1 MLKVRYDK
9 RLVDSSR
16 EFARKIAFDI
26 YQRFIRGFTT
36 DTIERTSLRFL
47 GIEGAT
53 SYGHP
58 KVNVVVEKLNKSGS
72 LSAGALN
79 VIANEMA
86 ISGVDFNTAVGIIIE
101 GSESSFK
108 AGKEKLDRV
117 KEEIRSLA
125 GKKYNELIKK
135 REQREEFKS
144 LFKPQKTPLKYLIVA
159 TGNIYDDVVQAQV
172 AAEAGADIIAVIRST
187 AQSLLDYVPE
197 GATTEGYGG
206 TYATQENFKIMRAAL
221 DDVSKKLE
229 RYIYLTNY
237 SSGLCMPEIAYL
249 GSYEGLDILLNDAM
263 YGILFRDINM
273 KRTFCDQFFSRMIC
287 AVSKI
292 IINTGEDNYLTTA
305 DAVERAHTVL
315 ASLLINEAFAKL
327 AGMRSE
333 YMGLGHAFEINPQ
346 IENSFLLELSQ
357 ALLIRQIFKRSPIK
371 YMPPTKHMTG
381 DPFYSNLLDAMFN
394 LASKM
399 SNQHI
404 HLMGMMTEAMHNPL
418 MMDRYESLK
427 NVNYI
432 FNTAADLANQFS
444 IKKDSL
450 LNSRASE
457 VLKRSHDLLKNVLEE
472 GLDRAISIGEFADI
486 KRTPESGKG
495 LTGVFKMSDD
505 YFNPVMEIL
514 INKTGG
520 AR

>member
-1 MLKVRYDK
+1 MLRVDFDK
-9 RLVDSSR
+9 RLVGRAREYAKKISS
-16 EFARKIAFDI
+16 DI
-26 YQRFIRGFTT
+26 YNRFIKGFST
-36 DTIERTSLRFL
+36 DTIERTTLRFL
-47 GIEGAT
+47 GIEGT
-53 SYGHP
+53 TPYGYP
-58 KVNVVVEKLNKSGS
+58 KVNAIVERLSRDGS
-72 LSAGALN
+72 LPSGVLS
-79 VIANEMA
+79 VVANEMVV
-86 ISGVDFNTAVGIIIE
+86 SGTDFESAVDIIIE
-101 GSESSFK
+101 GSSSSFRVS
-108 AGKEKLDRV
+108 KEALGRAKD
-117 KEEIRSLA
+117 EIRDLVRKRYS
-125 GKKYNELIKK
+125 ELVK
-135 REQREEFKS
+135 RRQKREEFKS
-144 LFKPQKTPLKYLIVA
+144 SFVPQKRPLKYLIVA
-159 TGNIYDDVVQAQV
+159 TGNIYDDVVQAQA

-206 TYATQENFKIMRAAL
+206 TYATQENFRIMRSAL
-221 DDVSKKLE
+221 DDTSKKLN
-229 RYIYLTNY
+229 RYIFLTNY

-249 GSYEGLDILLNDAM
+249 GAYEGLDILLNDAM

-292 IINTGEDNYLTTA
+292 IINTGEDNYLTTS
-305 DAVERAHTVL
+305 DAVKRAHAVL
-315 ASLLINEAFAKL
+315 TSLFINEAFARL

-357 ALLIRQIFKRSPIK
+357 ALLIRQIFPRSPIK

-399 SNQHI
+399 SGQHI
-404 HLMGMMTEAMHNPL
+404 HLLGMMTEAMHNPL

-432 FNTAADLANQFS
+432 FNTAADLSEQFT
-444 IKKDSL
+444 IKKDSI
-450 LNSRASE
+450 LNRRAEE
-457 VLKRSHDLLKNVLEE
+457 VLRCATELLREISEN
-472 GLDRAISIGEFADI
+472 GLDRAIANGEFADI
-486 KRTPESGKG
+486 KRSTESGKG
-495 LTGVFKMSDD
+495 LSGVFKVKDD
-505 YFNPVMEIL
+505 YFNPVMDIL
-514 INKTGG
+514 VEKTGG

>member
-9 RLVDSSR
+9 KVVNESR
-16 EFARKIAFDI
+16 NYAREIAYDI
-26 YQRFIRGFTT
+26 YQRFIKGFST
-36 DTIERTSLRFL
+36 DSIERTTLRFL
-47 GIEGAT
+47 GVEG
-53 SYGHP
+53 SNEGGYP
-58 KVNVVVEKLNKSGS
+58 LVNAVVDRVKEIGGIKDGV
-72 LSAGALN
+72 LSHI
-79 VIANEMA
+79 VREMA
-86 ISGVDFNTAVGIIIE
+86 ISGTDFFGAVRVVADGAI
-101 GSESSFK
+101 SSMQPSSQALEK
-108 AGKEKLDRV
+108 ARS
-117 KEEIRSLA
+117 EIRGLA
-125 GKKYNELIKK
+125 KRKMDELIKRR
-135 REQREEFKS
+135 REREEFRRS
-144 LFKPQKTPLKYLIVA
+144 FKPQPTPLKYLIVA
-159 TGNIYDDVVQAQV
+159 TGNIYDDVVQAQA

-206 TYATQENFKIMRAAL
+206 TYATQENFRIMRSAL
-221 DDVSKKLE
+221 DESSKKLG

-249 GSYEGLDILLNDAM
+249 GAYEGLDVLLNDAM

-287 AVSKI
+287 AISQI
-292 IINTGEDNYLTTA
+292 IINTGEDNYLTTS

-315 ASLLINEAFAKL
+315 TSLFINEAFAKL
-327 AGMRSE
+327 AGMKSE

-346 IENSFLLELSQ
+346 IEDSFLLELSQ
-357 ALLIRQIFKRSPIK
+357 ALLIRQIFPKSPIK

-394 LASKM
+394 LASKL

-404 HLMGMMTEAMHNPL
+404 HLLGMMTEAMHNPL

-432 FNTAADLANQFS
+432 FNAVSTLKDQIV

-450 LNSRASE
+450 LNRRAQE
-457 VLKRSHDLLKNVLEE
+457 V
-472 GLDRAISIGEFADI
+472 LDRAYNLLKKVREVGLDKAISEGEFADI
-486 KRTPESGKG
+486 KRFPDSGKG
-495 LTGVFKMSDD
+495 LNGVYRTSEN
-505 YFNPVMEIL
+505 YFNPVFEL
-514 INKTGG
+514 LVARTGG
-520 AR
+520 ER